1 MINTAMILGAGLGTR
16 MRPLTTT
23 VPKPLVLLQNRPLID
38 YAIDRLSAAGIT
50 KVVVNVHYLA
60 DLLEYHLEKR
70 KFPDILISDERRK
83 LLDTGGGIIKAL
95 PILGSNPFII
105 HNSDTTWIE
114 KEQNWIKALI
124 NAWNPDR
131 MDILMILARRSQ
143 SIGYE
148 GDGDFFIEKT
158 GVLRRREKKSIA
170 PFVFTGVS
178 IAHPRIFLHAP
189 QEPFS
194 LNVLWDRA
202 IEHNRLHGISVDGTW
217 MHLGTPTALQ
227 AAEEKLKQEISF

>member
-16 MRPLTTT
+16 MRPLTIT

-38 YAIDRLSAAGIT
+38 HVIDRLSGAGIT

-60 DLLEYHLEKR
+60 DKLEEHLKKTKNPR
-70 KFPDILISDERRK
+70 IIISDERQK

-95 PILGSNPFII
+95 PLIGPNPFII

-114 KEQNWIKALI
+114 KKEKWINALI
-124 NAWNPDR
+124 NAWDPDR
-131 MDILMILARRSQ
+131 MDALMILAHKSQ

-148 GDGDFFIEKT
+148 GEGDFFIET
-158 GVLRRREKKSIA
+158 SGALRRREKNSTA
-170 PFVFTGVS
+170 PYVFAGVS
-178 IAHPRIFLHAP
+178 IAHPRIFLNNP
-189 QEPFS
+189 IDTFS

-202 IEHNRLHGISVDGTW
+202 MKNDRLHGIKVEGTW
-217 MHLGTPTALQ
+217 MHLGTPSALK
-227 AAEEKLKQEISF
+227 AAEEQLKQIIAY